1 MSDDNMEGDIRK
13 LLALLKK
20 IIKNHPQGSD
30 QMAHL
35 LDQKA
40 FNLNLCFFTL
50 APMTPEDLAEFE
62 DMYQELANRPEEF
75 SGGHE
80 DGKLNSAL
88 NPEDLA
94 FLRKHGIRFEP

>member
-30 QMAHL
+30 SMAHL

-40 FNLNLCFFTL
+40 FNLNLCFLTMV
-50 APMTPEDLAEFE
+50 PMSPEDAVEFE
-62 DMYQELANRPEEF
+62 EMYQELMNQPEEF
-75 SGGHE
+75 SAGYK
-80 DGKLNSAL
+80 DGKLDFRL
-88 NPEDLA
+88 NPEDLV